1 MIRRRAFSLIEVVV
15 ALGILG
21 FMLTAL
27 FSLQATAARS
37 VSYSRN
43 VQMAALL
50 AKDKMLELEWML
62 RKDGFRLGEAVL
74 SGDFSDAEAPEIQ
87 WSAEIRKVEP
97 EALMN
102 QAGDLGGVHPLA
114 AQAFPIFGHLGKML
128 SEQLREIR
136 LTVRWKEG
144 RYEEEF
150 EVVTH
155 VVHLGR
161 PRAVAPASPGM
172 PATGAPPTAGS
183 TGSSPSTGSSAGDS
197 KGSGKP

>member
-1 MIRRRAFSLIEVVV
+1 MSHRRAFSLIEVVV

-37 VSYSRN
+37 VTYSRN

-62 RKDGFRLGEAVL
+62 RKDGFRLGEATL
-74 SGDFSDAEAPEIQ
+74 SGDFGEAEAPEIQ
-87 WSAEIRKVEP
+87 WAAEIRKVEP

-102 QAGDLGGVHPLA
+102 QANDLGGVHPLA

-136 LTVRWKEG
+136 LTVSWKEG
-144 RYEEEF
+144 RYDESF

-161 PRAVAPASPGM
+161 PRSVAPASASTSPG
-172 PATGAPPTAGS
+172 ATAPSSS
-183 TGSSPSTGSSAGDS
+183 TSGSSPSTGSKASA
-197 KGSGKP
+197 KP